1 MEKAALSSLAVGPAI
16 KDSLFQRGG
25 ARRTWA
31 EIWWLDSPE
40 IRDNKFS
47 MFALRNCLVRTMSRN
62 LRQGIPVNFRLELL
76 YEEGSAQTPCG
87 SGRFWELPN
96 QAQYENLR
104 CERN

>member
-16 KDSLFQRGG
+16 KDSLSSAWRGEED
-25 ARRTWA
+25 WA

-47 MFALRNCLVRTMSRN
+47 MFALRNCLLRTMSRN
-62 LRQGIPVNFRLELL
+62 LRQGYSCEFRLELL

-96 QAQYENLR
+96 
-104 CERN
+104 